1 MYAQMCAQENRGVS
15 YPHGLNQGRQDR
27 LQLYRRT
34 RDRGRRGQF
43 WSRLTGRPRCL
54 LDLAS
59 VEDHCSVQARRDAGL
74 RTVSID
80 QIRGSESRT
89 RDFDRDFC
97 PLRDHSRERWIGI
110 AAARQQGKALPPVAL
125 IQVGGIYFVLDGHH
139 RISVAQALGQ
149 QAIEAM
155 VVEWQVEGSLP
166 WET

>member
-1 MYAQMCAQENRGVS
+1 MYAQLSAQENCWLS
-15 YPHGLNQGRQDR
+15 YPHRVDQRRQGQ
-27 LQLYRRT
+27 LQLYHRA

-54 LDLAS
+54 LDLAN
-59 VEDHCSVQARRDAGL
+59 VEANCRVQARCDAGV

-80 QIRGSESRT
+80 RIRGSESRT
-89 RDFDRDFC
+89 RDFDRDFR
-97 PLRDHSRERWIGI
+97 PLRDHNRERWLGI

-149 QAIEAM
+149 QAIEAK